1 MYISYGVV
9 IPVKLLRFEIMTIK
23 YVVFMILNKYFYCCN
38 YKKSNDKEIW
48 TFEITHTHTRM
59 HAFSLARTHRERE
72 RNKGFIV
79 ILEHAL

>member
-48 TFEITHTHTRM
+48 TFEITHTHT
-59 HAFSLARTHRERE
+59 HARLLTCTHAQRERE
-72 RNKGFIV
+72 IKG
-79 ILEHAL
+79 LL